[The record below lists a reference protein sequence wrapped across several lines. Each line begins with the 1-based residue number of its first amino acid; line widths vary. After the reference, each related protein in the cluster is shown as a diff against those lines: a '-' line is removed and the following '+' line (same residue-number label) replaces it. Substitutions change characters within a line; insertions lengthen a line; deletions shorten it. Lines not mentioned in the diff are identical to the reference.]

1 MAISQVG
8 NELQEVD
15 FGELV
20 RSIAQGIADGQRA
33 LDLSSIKT
41 LQVLANTPVEIIP
54 EVSEVIVPEPF
65 QVAVPVSGQ
74 PPVWVT
80 GARVQASASEPV
92 QMSALQAGLLPTF
105 YQFTEADIQLK
116 VSIQLREAEETD
128 TDGKKSSGIF
138 AFASH
143 VNFRTQNTYS
153 YAVDAAASVNVTMK
167 PVPPSIRLQPTIVTV
182 NALGA
187 KPTVSI
193 NS

>member
-128 TDGKKSSGIF
+128 TDGNKSSGIF

>member
-1 MAISQVG
+1 MPITQVG

-41 LQVLANTPVEIIP
+41 LQVLANTTVNIIP
-54 EVSEVIVPEPF
+54 EVTEVITPAPF
-65 QVAVPVSGQ
+65 QVNVSGQ

-80 GARVQASASEPV
+80 GARVLASASEPV
-92 QMSALQAGLLPTF
+92 PMTALQAGLLPTF
-105 YQFTEADIQLK
+105 YQFTEATIQLK
-116 VSIQLREAEETD
+116 VSIQLRQATD
-128 TDGKKSSGIF
+128 TDQSTQPGIF

-153 YAVDAAASVNVTMK
+153 YSVDAAASVNVIMR
-167 PVPPSIRLQPTIVTV
+167 PVPLTLRLQPSTITV
-182 NALGA
+182 NALG
-187 KPTVSI
+187 PRPVVSI
-193 NS
+193 NP